1 MSRQDVRIELPLNSP
16 ESTLK
21 LLVKIDARNT
31 AMGIN
36 SPIQNDFNW
45 ADIAVGIPIVQAL
58 IKDATVAD
66 RQAQNLHYQAMS
78 TLGIAPGQ
86 NLQMLDT
93 PYTLTTQIRDILLAK
108 NRANPEALE
117 LWGFTVVVGTTAGKR
132 TVTVDIPTDSPET
145 FIQLCNYIIEQN
157 TALGVASPLVG
168 KIDMATYTGNVA
180 TAETDFNTAATQRG
194 IKEAKHGEALML
206 AGYGEGQSSET
217 PGTLYYIIT
226 GMRDLLLVAYHNSPE
241 ELSLWGF
248 NVIVGST
255 NMGDSNRPEP
265 TPPPVP

>member
-16 ESTLK
+16 EGTLK

-36 SPIQNDFNW
+36 SPIKNDFNW
-45 ADIAVGIPIVQAL
+45 GDIAVGIPIVQGL

-86 NLQMLDT
+86 NLQNLET
-93 PYTLTTQIRDILLAK
+93 PYTLTTEIRDILLAK

-117 LWGFTVVVGTTAGKR
+117 LWGFSVVVDTIGGKR

-145 FIQLCNYIIEQN
+145 FIQLCKDIIEQN
-157 TALGVASPLVG
+157 TALGAASPLVG
-168 KIDMATYTGNVA
+168 KIDMAAYAGNVTA
-180 TAETDFNTAATQRG
+180 AETDFNTAATQRG
-194 IKEAKHGEALML
+194 IKEAKHGEALKV

-226 GMRDLLLVAYHNSPE
+226 GMRDLLLVAYHHNPE

-248 NVIVGST
+248 DVVTSATAMGGSE
-255 NMGDSNRPEP
+255 EP
-265 TPPPVP
+265 APAPAPVP